1 MPTAETHNQAVGMEY
16 SRKKLVSW
24 VSNNCNV
31 DYYELYEERPESEIW
46 DLLAIYNTNN
56 YSEE

>member
-1 MPTAETHNQAVGMEY
+1 MQY
-16 SRKKLVSW
+16 SRKSFAEW
-24 VSNNCNV
+24 VSSRCNV
-31 DYYELYEERPESEIW
+31 DYFELYEERPESDIW